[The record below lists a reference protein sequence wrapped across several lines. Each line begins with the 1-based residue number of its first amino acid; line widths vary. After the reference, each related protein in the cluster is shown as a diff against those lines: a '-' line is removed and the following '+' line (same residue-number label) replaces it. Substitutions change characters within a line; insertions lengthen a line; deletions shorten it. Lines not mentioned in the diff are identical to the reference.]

1 MALLGVIYP
10 HLSLALKRNSEVRTD
25 MRILYWS
32 WVLRRTGNMGNEQEQ
47 DIYVNKI
54 LQSNNIS
61 ESFMNPDEPG

>member
-47 DIYVNKI
+47 DT
-54 LQSNNIS
+54 
-61 ESFMNPDEPG
+61 